1 MSEDP
6 RVGAVILAAGASRR
20 YGSPKQLV
28 QIDGRT
34 LLEHVVR
41 VAFEARLSPLVAVVP
56 AWLSRPTALR
66 LPDLRWIRNPFPER
80 GIGLSL
86 RVGLGALGDDA
97 SAAVIL
103 LGDQPGVSG
112 TAIAAVLSARGDRPV
127 VAATAEGMMAPP
139 VLIEHTHF
147 HLADSL
153 AGDVGLRDLLRRD
166 PQLVTAVSVA
176 GHPPDLDAP
185 ADLGR
190 VAKGEAT

>member
-6 RVGAVILAAGASRR
+6 GVGAVILAAGMSRR

-41 VAFEARLSPLVAVVP
+41 IAVDVRLSPVVAVVP
-56 AWLSRPTALR
+56 AWLSRPSPLR

-86 RVGLGALGDDA
+86 RLGLAALADDV

-112 TAIAAVLSARGDRPV
+112 ATIAAILSARGHRPV
-127 VAATAEGMMAPP
+127 VAATAEGLMAPP
-139 VLIEHTHF
+139 VLIEGTHF
-147 HLADSL
+147 HLADAL
-153 AGDVGLRDLLRRD
+153 PGDVGLRDLLRGD
-166 PQLVTAVSVA
+166 PRLVTTVSVP